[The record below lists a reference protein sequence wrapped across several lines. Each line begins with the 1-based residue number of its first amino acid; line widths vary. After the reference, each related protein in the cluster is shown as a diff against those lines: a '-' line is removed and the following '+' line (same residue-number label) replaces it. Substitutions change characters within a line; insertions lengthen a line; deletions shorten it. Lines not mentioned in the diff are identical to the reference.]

1 MRLSNCKKC
10 QFYMNKSNKNN
21 IINIDTN
28 ILSDDASNSIYR
40 LVFTNIFINNVE
52 NITYGV
58 CVVQNGNMIDYMLGI
73 SNDYEQA
80 VSFVNLCNSESLE
93 LVHFR
98 DVVEDFFSVR

>member
-1 MRLSNCKKC
+1 MT
-10 QFYMNKSNKNN
+10 QANKNN

-80 VSFVNLCNSESLE
+80 VSFVNLCNSEGLE

-98 DVVEDFFSVR
+98 DVVADFFSVR